1 MNNKEIIKTYL
12 KAQIDHNS
20 KLCRELLADN
30 FHFKGPMEEHFDANS
45 FMNSFEKFIMVIK
58 NIEIEQ
64 LIVED
69 EDVVAIYNFTTDIPN
84 VENTR
89 TAELFTIKNN
99 KIIKSR
105 LFFDTPQWRIVMQ
118 KMMKQ

>member
-1 MNNKEIIKTYL
+1 
-12 KAQIDHNS
+12 
-20 KLCRELLADN
+20 
-30 FHFKGPMEEHFDANS
+30 MEEHFDANS

-89 TAELFTIKNN
+89 TAELFTIKNK